1 MYRHPCRNFIST
13 FTEYLLRIL
22 VAMSGGVDSSVAALL
37 LKGDGHD
44 VVGATM
50 KLWGGVSD
58 SGCCSVADV
67 ADARMVANRIG
78 IEHHVFNFTEEFEEK
93 VVSHYVD
100 SYAGGLTPN
109 PCIECNRSI
118 KFDLFIDRALRLGFD
133 AVATGHYA
141 RVEAVGGEQ
150 RLLRGIDPQKD
161 QSYVISMIGQSRL
174 ARLIL
179 PIGGMEKDKVRQIA
193 SDASLI
199 VAQKPDSQDVCF
211 IASTTSRVEF
221 LSKRTTLTPAKVVDS
236 SSGAHLGEVASREVV
251 TIGQRKGLGT
261 LGDSTRRYVVDVDT
275 ESNTVV
281 MGRLE
286 ETYTDTIR
294 FGQVAFIGEAIEIGR
309 EVEIQTSAHGRV
321 TRATFLGDQVAVDG
335 KVRRV
340 AAGQTV
346 AFYDGNSVLGSAV
359 VTR

>member
-1 MYRHPCRNFIST
+1 M
-13 FTEYLLRIL
+13 RIL

-37 LKGDGHD
+37 LKRQGHD

-67 ADARMVANRIG
+67 ADARMVANKIG

-93 VVSHYVD
+93 VVSHYVH
-100 SYAGGLTPN
+100 SYADGLTPN

-118 KFDLFIDRALRLGFD
+118 KFDIFIDRAVRLGFD
-133 AVATGHYA
+133 FVATGHYA
-141 RVEAVGGEQ
+141 RVEESGGKR
-150 RLLRGIDPQKD
+150 RLMRGLDSNKD

-174 ARLIL
+174 DRLML
-179 PIGGMEKDKVRQIA
+179 PIGAMEKEKVRQIA
-193 SDASLI
+193 SDAGLI
-199 VAQKPDSQDVCF
+199 TAQKPDSQDVCF

-221 LSKRTTLTPAKVVDS
+221 LSKRTKLTPAKVVES
-236 SSGAHLGEVASREVV
+236 GSGALLGEVESREVV

-275 ESNTVV
+275 ETNTVV

-286 ETYTDTIR
+286 ETYTETIR
-294 FGQVAFIGEAIEIGR
+294 FGPVTFIGDAIEEGQR
-309 EVEIQTSAHGRV
+309 VEIQTSAHGRI
-321 TRATFLGDQVAVDG
+321 TAATFHGDHVIVDG
-335 KVRRV
+335 TVRRV

-346 AFYDGNSVLGSAV
+346 AFYDGNCVLGSAV
-359 VTR
+359 VAR

>member
-1 MYRHPCRNFIST
+1 M
-13 FTEYLLRIL
+13 RIL

-37 LKGDGHD
+37 LKDAGHD

-67 ADARMVANRIG
+67 ADARMVANKIG
-78 IEHHVFNFTEEFEEK
+78 VEHHVFNFTEEFEDK

-118 KFDLFIDRALRLGFD
+118 KFDLFIDRALRLGFE

-141 RVEAVGGEQ
+141 RVEELNGE
-150 RLLRGIDPQKD
+150 RKLMRGIDPNKD

-174 ARLIL
+174 SHLLL

-193 SDASLI
+193 SDAGLI
-199 VAQKPDSQDVCF
+199 TAQKPDSQDVCF

-221 LSKRTTLTPAKVVDS
+221 LGQRTKLTPAKVIDS
-236 SSGAHLGEVASREVV
+236 DSGALLGEVASREVV

-275 ESNTVV
+275 EKNTVV

-294 FGQVAFIGEAIEIGR
+294 FGQVAAIGAAIEIGQR
-309 EVEIQTSAHGRV
+309 VEIQTSAHGRV
-321 TRATFLGDQVAVDG
+321 SVATFMGDQVMVED

-340 AAGQTV
+340 AAGQTI
-346 AFYDGNSVLGSAV
+346 AFYDGNCVLGSAV

>member
-1 MYRHPCRNFIST
+1 M
-13 FTEYLLRIL
+13 RIL

-37 LKGDGHD
+37 LKNEGHD

-78 IEHHVFNFTEEFEEK
+78 VEHHVFNFTEEFEEK

-141 RVEAVGGEQ
+141 RVESVNGER
-150 RLLRGIDPQKD
+150 RLMRGIDPNKD

-174 ARLIL
+174 SHLLL
-179 PIGGMEKDKVRQIA
+179 PIGAMEKEKVRQIA
-193 SDASLI
+193 SDAGLI
-199 VAQKPDSQDVCF
+199 TAQKPDSQDVCF

-221 LSKRTTLTPAKVVDS
+221 LSKRVKLTPAKVVDS
-236 SSGAHLGEVASREVV
+236 SSGALLGVVESREVV

-261 LGDSTRRYVVDVDT
+261 LGDSTRRYVVDVDSQ
-275 ESNTVV
+275 SNTVV

-286 ETYTDTIR
+286 ETYAETIR
-294 FGQVAFIGEAIEIGR
+294 FGPVTFIGDAIESGR
-309 EVEIQTSAHGRV
+309 RVEVQTSAHGRV
-321 TRATFLGDQVAVDG
+321 TLATFRGDHVLVDG
-335 KVRRV
+335 TIRRV
-340 AAGQTV
+340 AAGQTI
-346 AFYDGNSVLGSAV
+346 AFYEGDCVLGSAV